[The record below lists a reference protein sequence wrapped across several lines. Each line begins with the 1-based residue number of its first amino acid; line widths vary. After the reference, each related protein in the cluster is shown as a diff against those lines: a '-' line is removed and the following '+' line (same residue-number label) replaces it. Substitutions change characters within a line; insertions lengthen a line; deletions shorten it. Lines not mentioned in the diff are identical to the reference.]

1 VLTIIHTKVN
11 RAKQNVTLAGSDAKN
26 FGRTRL

>member
-1 VLTIIHTKVN
+1 VLITIQRNVN

-26 FGRTRL
+26 FGRTRP